1 MVTGPSGRGSPHT
14 LVINDDQSTIW
25 LTMQSGYKVASLD
38 TQSGTIREYEFSGG
52 PYGLCTD
59 EAGHI

>member
-1 MVTGPSGRGSPHT
+1 
-14 LVINDDQSTIW
+14 VINDDQSTIW